1 MLESQQTRDQ
11 SRHNLAIEVLRHT
24 GTLRL
29 TAFGVSML
37 PTFFPGDILNITVE
51 PFTEIQDGDVVLFTR
66 HSRFFIHRNLRRLQ
80 RGSETFLLTRGDGMP
95 DPDDPVTAAE
105 LLGRVVSFE
114 RGTRL
119 APVPQCSWLRRFV
132 GLLLAYSGRLRSLAL
147 RWYARTSQAGAASPE
162 LAAEEALPR

>member
-11 SRHNLAIEVLRHT
+11 SKHNLAIEVLRQT

-37 PTFFPGDILNITVE
+37 PTFFPGDVLHITAGSL
-51 PFTEIQDGDVVLFTR
+51 TEIQEGDVVLFVR
-66 HSRFFIHRNLRRLQ
+66 HGRFFIHRNLRRLQ
-80 RGSETFLLTRGDGMP
+80 RGFETFLLTRGDGMP

-105 LLGRVVSFE
+105 LLGRIVSFE
-114 RGTRL
+114 RGTRR

-147 RWYARTSQAGAASPE
+147 RWYARTSQAGAVSPE